1 MFKVY
6 TEYLRHI
13 LDECDFILRTT
24 GELDE
29 LSELLKDE
37 ILKKAI
43 ERSLSIIGEASKKI
57 PVDIKLKWSSIE
69 WKSIAG
75 MRDKLVH
82 VYSGISYRVVWDVIK
97 EKIPKLKIQIEEVLQ
112 NN

>member
-1 MFKVY
+1 MSKEY

-13 LDECDFILRTT
+13 LDECEFILRTT
-24 GELDE
+24 SELDE

-57 PVDIKLKWSSIE
+57 PVDIKLKWNSIE

-82 VYSGISYRVVWDVIK
+82 DYSGISYRVVWDVIK
-97 EKIPKLKIQIEEVLQ
+97 EKIPKLKLQIEEVLQ